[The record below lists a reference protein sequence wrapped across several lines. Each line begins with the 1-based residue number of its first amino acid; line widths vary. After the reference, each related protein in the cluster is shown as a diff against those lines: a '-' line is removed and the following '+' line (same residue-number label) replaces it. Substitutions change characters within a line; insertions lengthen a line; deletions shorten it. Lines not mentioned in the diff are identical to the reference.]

1 MRSNLMILAV
11 SLLVSAASLAQTNGK
26 TPAMREQVYSLLAEA
41 QACAEGSDMSCA
53 RRALDEVG
61 AMSDLNSYEAAQ
73 LSSFSAFLSFT
84 EDDYPNAIG
93 AYENV
98 LQQPNLP
105 LGLERATM
113 FTLSQLYFQEK
124 QYQQSLGIL
133 NRWFSIS
140 DDPGPEPYILQAQI
154 HYQLAQYSEGI
165 EPVMTAIQMSMAQ
178 GTQPQENWYR
188 LLNEF
193 SYELENYSDAISVL
207 ETMIRMWPEREYYIQ
222 LSAMYGR
229 VGDQRRQL
237 ELYEI
242 AYAMGWLTTS
252 GELVQL
258 SHLLL
263 RADQPEKAVRV
274 LQKGLGTGIV
284 ESTDGNLGSLEE
296 AQRLME
302 EVELG
307 STGDFPSDSEYQPI
321 IRVAPIYPAL
331 AASAGLEGYVI
342 VEFTVTQQ
350 GTIKD
355 VSVIESSSSVFE
367 GAAMDS
373 AEKFKYRPR
382 VIEGQPVETH
392 NVRNTITF
400 ELGDQ
405 A

>member
-1 MRSNLMILAV
+1 
-11 SLLVSAASLAQTNGK
+11 
-26 TPAMREQVYSLLAEA
+26 
-41 QACAEGSDMSCA
+41 
-53 RRALDEVG
+53 
-61 AMSDLNSYEAAQ
+61 
-73 LSSFSAFLSFT
+73 
-84 EDDYPNAIG
+84 
-93 AYENV
+93 
-98 LQQPNLP
+98 
-105 LGLERATM
+105 M
-113 FTLSQLYFQEK
+113 FTLIQLYFQGE
-124 QYQQSLGIL
+124 QYEQSLGML

-207 ETMIRMWPEREYYIQ
+207 ETMIPMWPEREYYIQ

-274 LQKGLGTGIV
+274 LQKGLGAGRV

-296 AQRLME
+296 AERLME

-350 GTIKD
+350 GTVKD
-355 VSVIESSSSVFE
+355 VSVIESSSSIFE

-373 AEKFKYRPR
+373 AEKSKYRPR
-382 VIEGQPVETH
+382 VIEGQRVETH